1 MLKADVWIKM
11 SDQNSHFFRTMLAV
25 RRHEY
30 EERASL
36 LIEEKRTHPFVNRPA
51 TTGSGWHAL

>member
-11 SDQNSHFFRTMLAV
+11 SDHSHFFRTMLAV
-25 RRHEY
+25 RTHEC

-51 TTGSGWHAL
+51 TTESGWRAL